1 MTLPGDTLQPL
12 TIHYMIFP
20 HIIIHC
26 SPLLHIYCTNASHI
40 FHRRFTDN
48 SHMLHIHFTYTSHTL
63 SLYITHIAH
72 ALQIY
77 VQHSLTKLHLSLLH
91 IALHHIDITLTSPDF
106 TRMGR
111 SKGEQE
117 KKRHSC
123 AHSCCHRSRIPIQAY
138 SLPSACRAES
148 CLLCC

>member
-1 MTLPGDTLQPL
+1 M
-12 TIHYMIFP
+12 
-20 HIIIHC
+20 
-26 SPLLHIYCTNASHI
+26 LHIY
-40 FHRRFTDN
+40 FTDA
-48 SHMLHIHFTYTSHTL
+48 SQTTHTCFTYTSHTL
-63 SLYITHIAH
+63 SLYFTHIAH

-123 AHSCCHRSRIPIQAY
+123 AHLCCQRSLTPVQAH

-148 CLLCC
+148 CLLYCQPEPSLRRYLPDYHKILHDSFAIITLKGDELST

>member
-1 MTLPGDTLQPL
+1 M
-12 TIHYMIFP
+12 
-20 HIIIHC
+20 
-26 SPLLHIYCTNASHI
+26 LHIY
-40 FHRRFTDN
+40 FTDA
-48 SHMLHIHFTYTSHTL
+48 SQTTHTCFTYTSHTL
-63 SLYITHIAH
+63 SLYFTHIAH

-117 KKRHSC
+117 KKGTVVHIHAARGH
-123 AHSCCHRSRIPIQAY
+123 
-138 SLPSACRAES
+138 
-148 CLLCC
+148 

>member
-1 MTLPGDTLQPL
+1 M
-12 TIHYMIFP
+12 
-20 HIIIHC
+20 
-26 SPLLHIYCTNASHI
+26 LHIY
-40 FHRRFTDN
+40 FTDA
-48 SHMLHIHFTYTSHTL
+48 SQTTHTCFTYTSHTL
-63 SLYITHIAH
+63 SLYFTHIAH

-117 KKRHSC
+117 KKKAQLCTFMLPEVTEHLFK
-123 AHSCCHRSRIPIQAY
+123 PILSHLHAGLNLACSVA
-138 SLPSACRAES
+138 SLSHPSLAIYQTIIMN
-148 CLLCC
+148 LTP